1 MTDKLD
7 AATIRELLAQCEAGV
22 MLSAQ
27 TGALLAR
34 AYLELSDKE
43 HLLNAEI
50 KRLQGERNASV
61 VYGAELYDQLQS
73 QAAELERL
81 RAYKAEREQATD
93 KGTPSPFE
101 FQ

>member
-34 AYLELSDKE
+34 YALELSDRVE
-43 HLLNAEI
+43 
-50 KRLQGERNASV
+50 
-61 VYGAELYDQLQS
+61 S

-81 RAYKAEREQATD
+81 RDILD
-93 KGTPSPFE
+93 KRRRY
-101 FQ
+101 Q